1 MLSRERVQCVIEGKT
16 PDKMPIYGWIKENL
30 KDVISA
36 KYGSVEQ
43 FEDTYQFDFA
53 HLFGGPGC
61 YQRDQFAALKKDCN
75 NDVTPEDLLS
85 LQMADVNDQSKYENL
100 KKAIEHHK
108 EKRGRFVYVQTPGI
122 FEANNDRFGIQNH
135 LMYLALYPE
144 ELKLVYER
152 QAKWNQRFALNCIDL
167 GVDMVHVSDDWGAQH
182 SLLFNPDT
190 WWELIYPYHKITV
203 DAAKKAGAY
212 VSLHSDGNIT
222 QVLDGIVQLG
232 YDVIHPYQESAGMSY
247 ALYHE
252 KYKDHFTLMGGLDVQ
267 TTIGFGKK
275 DHLKSEIERII
286 RLFKQGHLMLCTSH
300 FVQAHCSLEEL
311 EFAYDLILNLR

>member
-16 PDKMPIYGWIKENL
+16 PDKIPIYGWIKENL

-61 YQRDQFAALKKDCN
+61 YQRDLYNELKNACKGEI
-75 NDVTPEDLLS
+75 TPEDLLS
-85 LQMADVNDQSKYENL
+85 LPMADVNDFSRYENL
-100 KKAIEHHK
+100 KKSIEHHK

-122 FEANNDRFGIQNH
+122 FEANNDLFGIQNH

-152 QAKWNQRFALNCIDL
+152 QAQWNRQFAMNCIDL
-167 GVDMVHVSDDWGAQH
+167 GVDMVHVSDDWGAQNA
-182 SLLFNPDT
+182 LLFSPDT
-190 WWELIYPYHKITV
+190 WWELIFPYHKITV
-203 DAAKKAGAY
+203 DEVKKSNVY

-222 QVLDGIVQLG
+222 QVLDGIVRLG

-247 ALYHE
+247 DLYFK
-252 KYKDHFTLMGGLDVQ
+252 KYKDCFTLMGGLDVQ
-267 TTIGFGKK
+267 TTIGFGKY
-275 DHLKSEIERII
+275 DYLKSEIERMI
-286 RLFKQGHLMLCTSH
+286 RLFKTGRLLLCTSH
-300 FVQAHCSLEEL
+300 FVQAHCTLEEL